1 MGTVAWTANS
11 LNLTKPRRHLMATKL
26 QDSLVRKIQENR
38 ELKDTIKDLH
48 TQAEKDKA
56 FLREVQDE
64 SNNLELA
71 LKKCILSKAELN
83 NKVEQL
89 TDDLEKYTELYARAT
104 LVVTALGEAVFFLTK
119 EKNHG

>member
-1 MGTVAWTANS
+1 
-11 LNLTKPRRHLMATKL
+11 MATKL

-48 TQAEKDKA
+48 TQAEKDKQ

-89 TDDLEKYTELYARAT
+89 TDDLDKYTELYARAT
-104 LVVTALGEAVFFLTK
+104 LVVTALGEAVYFLTK
-119 EKNHG
+119 ESQHGK

>member
-1 MGTVAWTANS
+1 
-11 LNLTKPRRHLMATKL
+11 MATKL
-26 QDSLVRKIQENR
+26 QDSLVRKLQENR

-48 TQAEKDKA
+48 TQAEKDKQ

-104 LVVTALGEAVFFLTK
+104 LVVTALGEAVYFLTK
-119 EKNHG
+119 ESQHGK

>member
-1 MGTVAWTANS
+1 
-11 LNLTKPRRHLMATKL
+11 MATKL
-26 QDSLVRKIQENR
+26 QDSLVRKLQENR

-48 TQAEKDKA
+48 TQAEKDKE

-83 NKVEQL
+83 DKVEQL
-89 TDDLEKYTELYARAT
+89 RDELDKYTEMYARAT

-119 EKNHG
+119 EKSNG

>member
-1 MGTVAWTANS
+1 MAYNS
-11 LNLTKPRRHLMATKL
+11 TPKLPKKAPRL
-26 QDSLVRKIQENR
+26 QDSLVTKIQEIR

-48 TQAEKDKA
+48 TQAEKDKE
-56 FLREVQDE
+56 FLREIQDE

-104 LVVTALGEAVFFLTK
+104 LVVTALGEAVYFLTK
-119 EKNHG
+119 ESSRGK

>member
-1 MGTVAWTANS
+1 
-11 LNLTKPRRHLMATKL
+11 MATKL

-48 TQAEKDKA
+48 TQAEKDKV
-56 FLREVQDE
+56 FLREVQEE

-89 TDDLEKYTELYARAT
+89 TDDLDKYTELYARAT
-104 LVVTALGEAVFFLTK
+104 LVVTALGEAVYFLTK
-119 EKNHG
+119 ESNHGK

>member
-1 MGTVAWTANS
+1 
-11 LNLTKPRRHLMATKL
+11 MATKL

-48 TQAEKDKA
+48 AQSERDKEFYKGQLQEVKDEA
-56 FLREVQDE
+56 
-64 SNNLELA
+64 NNLELA
-71 LKKCILSKAELN
+71 LKKCIHSKAELN

-119 EKNHG
+119 ESQHGK

>member
-1 MGTVAWTANS
+1 MAYNS
-11 LNLTKPRRHLMATKL
+11 TPKLPKKAPRL
-26 QDSLVRKIQENR
+26 QDSLVTKIQEIR

-48 TQAEKDKA
+48 TQAEKDKQ

-89 TDDLEKYTELYARAT
+89 TDDLDKYTELYARAT
-104 LVVTALGEAVFFLTK
+104 LVVTALGEAVYFLTK
-119 EKNHG
+119 ESQHGTT

>member
-1 MGTVAWTANS
+1 
-11 LNLTKPRRHLMATKL
+11 MATKL

-48 TQAEKDKA
+48 AQAEKDKE

-83 NKVEQL
+83 NKIEQL
-89 TDDLEKYTELYARAT
+89 TDDLDKYTELYARAT
-104 LVVTALGEAVFFLTK
+104 LVVTALGEAVYFLTK
-119 EKNHG
+119 ESSRGK

>member
-1 MGTVAWTANS
+1 
-11 LNLTKPRRHLMATKL
+11 MATKL

-48 TQAEKDKA
+48 TQAEKDKQ

-89 TDDLEKYTELYARAT
+89 TDDLEKYTEMYARAT
-104 LVVTALGEAVFFLTK
+104 LVVTALGEAVYFLTK
-119 EKNHG
+119 ESQHGK

>member
-1 MGTVAWTANS
+1 
-11 LNLTKPRRHLMATKL
+11 MATKL

-48 TQAEKDKA
+48 AQAEKDKT

-83 NKVEQL
+83 NKIEQL

-119 EKNHG
+119 ESQHGKR

>member
-1 MGTVAWTANS
+1 
-11 LNLTKPRRHLMATKL
+11 MATKL

-48 TQAEKDKA
+48 TQAEKDKE

-83 NKVEQL
+83 DKVEQL
-89 TDDLEKYTELYARAT
+89 RDELDKYTEMYARAT

-119 EKNHG
+119 EKSNG

>member
-1 MGTVAWTANS
+1 
-11 LNLTKPRRHLMATKL
+11 MA
-26 QDSLVRKIQENR
+26 INR
-38 ELKDTIKDLH
+38 TPNQELKNTIKDLIK
-48 TQAEKDKA
+48 QSEKDKA

-83 NKVEQL
+83 NKIEQL

-104 LVVTALGEAVFFLTK
+104 LVVTALGEAVYFLTK
-119 EKNHG
+119 EKSHG

>member
-1 MGTVAWTANS
+1 
-11 LNLTKPRRHLMATKL
+11 MATKL

-48 TQAEKDKA
+48 TQAEKDKE

-71 LKKCILSKAELN
+71 LKKCIHSKAELN
-83 NKVEQL
+83 DKIEQL

-119 EKNHG
+119 ESQHGKR

>member
-1 MGTVAWTANS
+1 
-11 LNLTKPRRHLMATKL
+11 MATKL

-48 TQAEKDKA
+48 TQAEKDKE

-71 LKKCILSKAELN
+71 LKKCIHSKAELN
-83 NKVEQL
+83 NKIEQL
-89 TDDLEKYTELYARAT
+89 TDDLNKYTELYARAT
-104 LVVTALGEAVFFLTK
+104 LVVTALGEAVYFLTK
-119 EKNHG
+119 ESSRDK

>member
-1 MGTVAWTANS
+1 
-11 LNLTKPRRHLMATKL
+11 MATKL

-64 SNNLELA
+64 
-71 LKKCILSKAELN
+71 
-83 NKVEQL
+83 V
-89 TDDLEKYTELYARAT
+89 EKYLDLYSSTRIVAQ
-104 LVVTALGEAVFFLTK
+104 ALAEAVYFLTK
-119 EKNHG
+119 EKQHG

>member
-1 MGTVAWTANS
+1 
-11 LNLTKPRRHLMATKL
+11 MATKL

-48 TQAEKDKA
+48 TQAEKDKE
-56 FLREVQDE
+56 FLRQVQDE

-89 TDDLEKYTELYARAT
+89 TDDLDKYTELYARAT

-119 EKNHG
+119 ESYGKR

>member
-1 MGTVAWTANS
+1 
-11 LNLTKPRRHLMATKL
+11 MATKL

-48 TQAEKDKA
+48 AQAEKDKE
-56 FLREVQDE
+56 FLRQVQDE

-83 NKVEQL
+83 NKIEQL

-104 LVVTALGEAVFFLTK
+104 LVVTALGEAVYFLTK
-119 EKNHG
+119 ESSRDK

>member
-1 MGTVAWTANS
+1 
-11 LNLTKPRRHLMATKL
+11 MATKL

-48 TQAEKDKA
+48 TQAEKDKQ

-83 NKVEQL
+83 NKIEQL

-119 EKNHG
+119 ESQHGKR

>member
-1 MGTVAWTANS
+1 MAYNS
-11 LNLTKPRRHLMATKL
+11 TPKLPKKAPKL
-26 QDSLVRKIQENR
+26 QDSLVTKIQENR

-71 LKKCILSKAELN
+71 LKKCIHSKAELN
-83 NKVEQL
+83 NKIEQL
-89 TDDLEKYTELYARAT
+89 QDDLEKYVELYASTKIVAQ
-104 LVVTALGEAVFFLTK
+104 ALGEAVYYLTK
-119 EKNHG
+119 EKTHG

>member
-1 MGTVAWTANS
+1 
-11 LNLTKPRRHLMATKL
+11 MATKL

-48 TQAEKDKA
+48 AQADKDTA
-56 FLREVQDE
+56 FLRQVQDE

-104 LVVTALGEAVFFLTK
+104 LVVTALGEAVYFLTK
-119 EKNHG
+119 ESQHGK

>member
-1 MGTVAWTANS
+1 MAYNS
-11 LNLTKPRRHLMATKL
+11 TPKLPKKAPRL
-26 QDSLVRKIQENR
+26 QDSLVTKIQEIR

-48 TQAEKDKA
+48 TQAEKDKE
-56 FLREVQDE
+56 FLREIQDE

-89 TDDLEKYTELYARAT
+89 TDDLDKYTELYARAT
-104 LVVTALGEAVFFLTK
+104 LVVTALGEAVYFLTK
-119 EKNHG
+119 ESSRGK

>member
-1 MGTVAWTANS
+1 
-11 LNLTKPRRHLMATKL
+11 MATKL

-48 TQAEKDKA
+48 AQAEKDKQ
-56 FLREVQDE
+56 FLRQVQDE

-119 EKNHG
+119 ESQHGK